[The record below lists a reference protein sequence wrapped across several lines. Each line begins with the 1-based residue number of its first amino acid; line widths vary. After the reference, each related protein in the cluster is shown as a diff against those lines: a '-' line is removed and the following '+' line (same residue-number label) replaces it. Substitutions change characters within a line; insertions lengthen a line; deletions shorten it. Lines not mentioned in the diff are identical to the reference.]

1 MLLTKC
7 EVKIIGYWIL
17 RFYGPWNEEK
27 KRNEHQTSNIKE
39 QTAIDQTLGL
49 VIKRI
54 SYMVK
59 TKFLLAEQSGLIRVL
74 TSSCVLGYT

>member
-1 MLLTKC
+1 MARET
-7 EVKIIGYWIL
+7 
-17 RFYGPWNEEK
+17 K
-27 KRNEHQTSNIKE
+27 KRNETNIKE

-59 TKFLLAEQSGLIRVL
+59 TIFLLAEQSGLIRVL

>member
-1 MLLTKC
+1 MKRRKETK
-7 EVKIIGYWIL
+7 
-17 RFYGPWNEEK
+17 R
-27 KRNEHQTSNIKE
+27 TSNIKE

-54 SYMVK
+54 SYIVK

-74 TSSCVLGYT
+74 ERFSIECRKTKTKVITTAN